1 MLFLETG
8 YDRIRRAGIAM
19 SSRQYVSMV
28 TVLALPRKGMAPP
41 PSLSLSLY
49 LSVLLSRPVATGF
62 DRMYVRMK
70 SSRIGDE
77 AP

>member
-1 MLFLETG
+1 
-8 YDRIRRAGIAM
+8 
-19 SSRQYVSMV
+19 MV

-70 SSRIGDE
+70 SSRIGDG